1 MSEIKKIDTKKYT
14 TEGKIEVDGMVWTV
28 KLPGGGK
35 ELEMSKAQRR
45 VKFYEKKIE
54 SGDYTEED
62 LDKLDTLEDFFVSFF
77 KEIFRDSTPENSEVD
92 KWIDE
97 TPQALILMALE
108 DIKKQANGPLNE
120 S

>member
-1 MSEIKKIDTKKYT
+1 MSEIKKIDTKQFT
-14 TEGKIEVDGMVWTV
+14 SEGKVEVDGMVWSV

-45 VKFYEKKIE
+45 VKFLEMKIGA
-54 SGDYTEED
+54 GDYTEED
-62 LDKLDTLEDFFVSFF
+62 LDRLDALEDYFISFF
-77 KEIFRDSTPENSEVD
+77 KGIFRDETPDNSEVD

-108 DIKKQANGPLNE
+108 DIKKQANDI